1 MNRNQ
6 RLTEAPLTL
15 TVTFLYRAERSIKI
29 KDPVFDQWIP
39 ISQIIDS
46 DPAVDEMEEGETV
59 TIEIPF
65 WLAVEKGLIE

>member
-1 MNRNQ
+1 MNRN
-6 RLTEAPLTL
+6 RWLTEAPLTL
-15 TVTFLYRAERSIKI
+15 AVTFVYKAERSIKI

-59 TIEIPF
+59 TIDIPL
-65 WLAVEKGLIE
+65 WLAVEKGLVE